1 MCGVG
6 DAVAQVQERFLSDS
20 KKRNDID
27 IARIMRFALKG
38 LVGGLIWS

>member
-6 DAVAQVQERFLSDS
+6 DAVAQVQERLSDS

-38 LVGGLIWS
+38 LVGGTIWS